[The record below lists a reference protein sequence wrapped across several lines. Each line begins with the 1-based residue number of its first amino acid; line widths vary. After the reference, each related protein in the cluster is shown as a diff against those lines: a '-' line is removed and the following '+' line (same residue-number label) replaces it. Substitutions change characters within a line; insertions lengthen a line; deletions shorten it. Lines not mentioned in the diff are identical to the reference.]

1 MDTRLADVVALM
13 GLAFALPAALAA
25 VPGDEADHQRY
36 YNLHQRLVHG
46 VRSGQVT
53 ADDAAWLAAK
63 AAGGSGGIAGAG
75 AQGVVAPAPDGM
87 ADPKSAGD
95 VPGWQGGKRSDDT

>member
-13 GLAFALPAALAA
+13 GLAIALPTALAA

-53 ADDAAWLAAK
+53 ADDSGWLATK
-63 AAGGSGGIAGAG
+63 AAGSSGGIAGAG
-75 AQGVVAPAPDGM
+75 AQGVADAAPDGM
-87 ADPKSAGD
+87 ADPKPAGG
-95 VPGWQGGKRSDDT
+95 VPGRPGGKRSDDT